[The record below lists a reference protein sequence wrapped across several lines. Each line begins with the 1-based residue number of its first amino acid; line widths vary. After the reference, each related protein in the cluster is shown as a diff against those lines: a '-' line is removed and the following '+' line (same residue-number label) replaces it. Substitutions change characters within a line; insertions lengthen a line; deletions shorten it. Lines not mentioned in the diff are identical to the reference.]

1 MNVDDKKEE
10 IYFEHYNPE
19 ELQKVIDTQT
29 KVISYMK
36 NHKLKQL
43 HSILIV
49 VDDHADDLNFVRH
62 SKFLHALATRGRHQA
77 ISFILSAQKYRSL
90 ANIIRLNASSL
101 YIFRLKNQTELDAF
115 IEESSALVDKKT
127 LLEMYKVAV
136 KEPYSFFYININ
148 GKDINRTFYIRF
160 EKAFQLE

>member
-1 MNVDDKKEE
+1 MCIEAVSVVSLFSHQVFHTDPTLVEVKKCIKKEMNVDDKKEE

-49 VDDHADDLNFVRH
+49 VDDHADD
-62 SKFLHALATRGRHQA
+62 
-77 ISFILSAQKYRSL
+77 
-90 ANIIRLNASSL
+90 
-101 YIFRLKNQTELDAF
+101 
-115 IEESSALVDKKT
+115 
-127 LLEMYKVAV
+127 
-136 KEPYSFFYININ
+136 
-148 GKDINRTFYIRF
+148 
-160 EKAFQLE
+160 

>member
-10 IYFEHYNPE
+10 IYFEHYNPD

-36 NHKLKQL
+36 NHKLKKL

-62 SKFLHALATRGRHQA
+62 SKLLHSLATRGRHQA
-77 ISFILSAQKYRSL
+77 IFFSFNSKI
-90 ANIIRLNASSL
+90 
-101 YIFRLKNQTELDAF
+101 
-115 IEESSALVDKKT
+115 
-127 LLEMYKVAV
+127 
-136 KEPYSFFYININ
+136 P
-148 GKDINRTFYIRF
+148 
-160 EKAFQLE
+160 